1 MIDFL
6 KSIPYKLR
14 HNVGLKLFSLV
25 LAFVVWLLVVAYYN
39 PETTN
44 LIRDIPVTINYNDS
58 ILEDQGLILVTIPE
72 ETVDV
77 QVEGRRENL
86 ALISKEKVS
95 AKVDLSSVTKAGE
108 YDLPIVIGVDGQ
120 TITTVSQ
127 SIDRITLKFEKAIK
141 TQFTVD
147 AVAEGKVAKGYVLE
161 KVANPTVVTVTGPDS
176 VVSKIGTIQAVVSQ
190 EKFIESG
197 VYDATIRYM
206 DKDGKEL
213 DATFLALDTETVK
226 INVNLYSEKNVPL
239 QVDMINSAGGNDTA
253 YLIPKIEPATI
264 TIAGSEDTLAEINS
278 ISLGTLDVAEL
289 TENYSEEI
297 ALILPNGVK
306 NLDSVEKATVTLS
319 FEGVTSKQFEIN
331 SSKIKV
337 ENAAKGDSID
347 LPEGKIVITVR
358 GNSSDIEKL
367 KASDIALYIDCK
379 NQSLPAGSNRMNV
392 YCGFPEGYK
401 VGAVGKYELTVKV
414 S

>member
-14 HNVGLKLFSLV
+14 HNVGLKVFSLV

-44 LIRDIPVTINYNDS
+44 LIRDIPVTIDYTDT
-58 ILEDQGLILVTIPE
+58 ILEEQGLILVTIPE

-77 QVEGRRENL
+77 QIEGRRENL

-95 AKVDLSSVTKAGE
+95 AKVDLSSVTKPGE

-120 TITTVSQ
+120 TVTTVSQ
-127 SIDRITLKFEKAIK
+127 SVDRITLKFEKAVK
-141 TQFTVD
+141 SQLTVD

-161 KVANPTVVTVTGPDS
+161 KMANTAVVTVTGPDS
-176 VVSKIGTIQAVVSQ
+176 IVNKIAAIQAVVSQ
-190 EKFIESG
+190 EKFTESA

-206 DKDGKEL
+206 DKEGKEL
-213 DATFLALDTETVK
+213 DATFLTLDVETVK
-226 INVNLYSEKNVPL
+226 INVNVYSEKEVPL
-239 QVDMINSAGGNDTA
+239 QVDMINSSGGNDTS
-253 YLIPKIEPATI
+253 YLIPKIDPATI
-264 TIAGSEDTLAEINS
+264 TIAGSEDALAEINS

-289 TENYSEEI
+289 MENYSEEI
-297 ALILPNGVK
+297 TLILPNGVK
-306 NLDSVEKATVTLS
+306 NLDSVGKATVTLS
-319 FEGVTSKQFEIN
+319 FEGVASKQFEIN
-331 SSKIKV
+331 AATIKV
-337 ENAAKGDSID
+337 ENVAKGDVID
-347 LPEGKIVITVR
+347 LPDGKVVVTVR
-358 GNSSDIEKL
+358 GNASDIEKM
-367 KASDIALYIDCK
+367 KASDIMLYIDCK
-379 NQSLPAGSNRMNV
+379 NQPLPAGSNRMNV
-392 YCGFPEGYK
+392 HCGFPKDYK